1 MQVVSL
7 FPLFPGTNEMD
18 QIEKIHAI
26 TGTPSPEIL
35 ATMKRR
41 STHVE
46 FDFPP
51 KVSPCFHFLYLTLCN
66 VWLWQSAVVRLIKAH
81 RVQLQL
87 LTCVIDVM
95 SSQQSSE
102 VCHWQRKVLGRT
114 VKISFRQELY
124 QQWQQPLGV
133 SSRSGSSS
141 NSFSTGSSRSLTKAA
156 ETASVSAAAAAAA
169 VAALATLAASQ
180 QEQHYHQQQPGPG
193 CMSCVHSQSCLE

>member
-51 KVSPCFHFLYLTLCN
+51 KVAPCFGFLYLALCN
-66 VWLWQSAVVRLIKAH
+66 VRLLQSAVVRLTKQG
-81 RVQLQL
+81 RVQLL
-87 LTCVIDVM
+87 LV
-95 SSQQSSE
+95 
-102 VCHWQRKVLGRT
+102 
-114 VKISFRQELY
+114 
-124 QQWQQPLGV
+124 P
-133 SSRSGSSS
+133 
-141 NSFSTGSSRSLTKAA
+141 
-156 ETASVSAAAAAAA
+156 
-169 VAALATLAASQ
+169 
-180 QEQHYHQQQPGPG
+180 
-193 CMSCVHSQSCLE
+193 